1 MADLTFDLLV
11 VGDLNPDIVIL
22 DPRLAPVFGQV
33 ETLVEAIRLTVGG
46 SAGIMACGAA
56 RLGLAV
62 AVCGA
67 VGDDEMG
74 RWMTAALSARNVD
87 TRHVVIDP
95 AFATGAT
102 AILARGPD
110 RAILTA
116 MGTIDR
122 LRAEDVPTELLPV
135 TRHVHAASTA
145 LQPLL
150 RGGLPDLFLSAR
162 AAGATTSFDANW
174 DPAERWEGI
183 DALLSTA
190 DISFPNLAEARRWT
204 GLTEPEAVARA
215 VVARAEANRDPA
227 AGPPTVALKLGV
239 DGALALRGGRLARA
253 QAARVAVTDTV
264 GAGDAFDA
272 GFVAAT
278 ISGWPL
284 DEALA
289 FAVACGSAST
299 RGIGGV
305 DAQPTA
311 EEAMELMR

>member
-1 MADLTFDLLV
+1 M
-11 VGDLNPDIVIL
+11 
-22 DPRLAPVFGQV
+22 FGQV

-62 AVCGA
+62 AACGA
-67 VGDDEMG
+67 VGDDELG
-74 RWMTAALSARNVD
+74 RWMTAALATRGVD

-95 AFATGAT
+95 AFGTGAT
-102 AILARGPD
+102 VILARGQD

-122 LRAEDVPTELLPV
+122 LRAEDVPPEALTN

-150 RGGLPDLFLSAR
+150 RAGLPDLFRAAR

-174 DPAERWEGI
+174 DPAERWEGT
-183 DALLSTA
+183 DALLATA
-190 DISFPNLAEARRWT
+190 DISFPNLEEARRWT
-204 GLTEPEAVARA
+204 GLEDPEAVARA
-215 VVARAEANRDPA
+215 LAARAETGRDSA
-227 AGPPTVALKLGV
+227 ARPPTVALKLGAA
-239 DGALALRGGRLARA
+239 GALALRDGQLVKARP
-253 QAARVAVTDTV
+253 QRVAVTDTV

-284 DEALA
+284 SEALA
-289 FAVACGSAST
+289 LAVACGAAST
-299 RGIGGV
+299 RGMGGV
-305 DAQPTA
+305 DGQATLD
-311 EEAMELMR
+311 EAIELMR

>member
-1 MADLTFDLLV
+1 VADQTFDLLV
-11 VGDLNPDIVIL
+11 VGDLNPDIVVL
-22 DPRLAPVFGQV
+22 DPHLTPVFGQV
-33 ETLVEAIRLTVGG
+33 ETMVEAIRLTIGG

-56 RLGLAV
+56 RLGLSV
-62 AVCGA
+62 AACGA

-74 RWMTAALSARNVD
+74 RWMTAALSARGVD
-87 TRHVVIDP
+87 TRHVVVDP

-102 AILARGPD
+102 AILARGSD

-122 LRAEDVPTELLPV
+122 LRAEDVPTELLAT

-150 RGGLPDLFLSAR
+150 RGGLPDLFRSAR

-183 DALLSTA
+183 DGLLTNA
-190 DISFPNLAEARRWT
+190 DICFPNLAEARRWT

-215 VVARAEANRDPA
+215 LVARAEANRDPA
-227 AGPPTVALKLGV
+227 AGAPTVALKLGV
-239 DGALALRGGRLARA
+239 DGALAIRDGRLERARA
-253 QAARVAVTDTV
+253 PRVAVADTV

-278 ISGWPL
+278 MSGWPL
-284 DEALA
+284 DETLRL
-289 FAVACGSAST
+289 AVACGSAST

-305 DAQPTA
+305 DAQPTLD
-311 EEAMELMR
+311 EAFDLMH